1 MSVTRP
7 LVFLAGLAFF
17 CACTG
22 EPAKI
27 IIQPET
33 KAPVQPRSGQV
44 ILDYQD
50 AAGGRKIPE
59 WVTRFLDRGSQG
71 VEELEYYRDSYAFVA
86 ANRGTN
92 FKALGHW
99 AAGFTTA
106 QDFPRLAAVR
116 MEERMLR
123 TALLYPDDEYG
134 EFFEALVK
142 RASDTVYTGALKED
156 TFWIK
161 QLSYQENVP
170 GREEYVF
177 FVLVTMEKR
186 ELQTQVQALLAEI
199 SPITPP
205 TREQAA
211 SINRLKETFFE
222 GF

>member
-1 MSVTRP
+1 MPLTRA

-33 KAPVQPRSGQV
+33 KVPPVQPRGGQV

-50 AAGGRKIPE
+50 AAEGRKIPD
-59 WVTRFLDRGSQG
+59 WVTRFLDRGNWG
-71 VEELEYYRDSYAFVA
+71 VEELYQDSYAFVA
-86 ANRGTN
+86 ANWGTN
-92 FKALGHW
+92 FTALGHW
-99 AAGFTTA
+99 AAGFTAA

-116 MEERMLR
+116 IEERMLR
-123 TALLYPDDEYG
+123 TASLYPDDEYG
-134 EFFEALVK
+134 EFFELLV
-142 RASDTVYTGALKED
+142 RRSSDAVYTGALKED

-161 QLSYQENVP
+161 QRSYQENAP
-170 GREEYVF
+170 GREQYVF
-177 FVLVTMEKR
+177 FILVTIEKNG
-186 ELQTQVQALLAEI
+186 LQTQIQALLAEL
-199 SPITPP
+199 SPIVPP

-222 GF
+222 AF